1 MSGLFGAKKAASQA
15 SKAVSALQVQTST
28 SGIVLPLL
36 YGANLLAGNLGWF
49 GNWIATPHTD
59 KTSQGGKGGGSQTS
73 STTTYTYTTGV
84 IILLCEGQ
92 INGIGTIWN
101 EQAQSTASSLGF
113 TVFNG
118 ATPQSPWSWLSSY
131 NAAQAVPYTGMAY
144 VAASSLNLG
153 SDTSLPNFNF
163 EVLGPL
169 AYNAGTIND
178 ALPSDII
185 TDYLTNPNHGAG
197 FGGYLGST
205 TNLRNY
211 CLARG
216 LFMSPIEDQQRTA
229 SSFMDDMASWCNFA
243 CVWSYNQLNLI
254 PYGDV
259 PISGTYGTY
268 TPNMTPIYDLGADDF
283 IYEEGSQSGV
293 EIDWADIED
302 SYNSVSI
309 EYNDRS
315 QGYNTSVQNAKDQA
329 DIDARGPYPMSDVQ
343 VNGITTAAVA
353 LDVAQLMLQRSL
365 YIRKT
370 YTFKTNMRYMLLE
383 PMDLVT
389 LTDPNAGLSRELVR
403 ITQVSEQD
411 DEITFTAE
419 ECPIGVA
426 SAPLYNHQTPN
437 GYSQDYNVAPGSVS
451 PPVIFN
457 APGALTQTGYETW
470 IAVAGI
476 GQWWGGCVVYV
487 SEDNVTYQRVGIVNA
502 PARYGALTAAL
513 PAGADP
519 DTTNT
524 AKVALLR
531 GQLTSGT
538 QADADNW
545 RQLAFIGGANGGEF
559 ISFESATLTGT
570 EAYTL
575 SYLRRG
581 GYGSTSQA
589 HVAGDV
595 FARIDD
601 AIARLPYDSGKVG
614 KTVYFKFVSFNT
626 FGGGSESLASV
637 TAYSHVLA
645 ASDVLASP
653 LLYDQLAGQYATPAS
668 GSNFIPNPSFELNNI
683 NAPNG
688 VTAVNQPVCDSWYIY
703 GNNGQFMVLR
713 DTSRTDVDS
722 TDLTIQLA
730 APFSL
735 PASGSINCRV
745 VSSPIYVSS
754 GQILSFGGDVL
765 TDTSGGNGANVSWS
779 TSIGMLF
786 FNASGSVV
794 AGGDI
799 YAAQTATGNASTGV
813 YQRIGQSQITVPA
826 GSSYAVVYCYLGAT
840 NTSASAA
847 VALNSWASR
856 FDSLNGLFV
865 TSAGQVNYTTGQSV
879 DSLKPAQ
886 AGADVTATQTIV
898 GIVNPQFELP
908 NLQGWTCDN
917 APDAAN
923 WYAETGTNGP
933 ITGTQNY
940 CVHHDSAYTSF
951 LRNAYRCPVAPGQ
964 VIKGSLIVK
973 GSGNPTG
980 TAAVRLLWQDATGA
994 DITSTI
1000 GQELVGNGTQTLTVT
1015 GTAPANAAF
1024 CQINPGVGYATG
1036 NLGYYTFDNV
1046 QWNAQPSTL
1055 DEVPDGTIRFGSV
1068 YAPAVQSSIYTPGSN
1083 LIFNP
1088 CFQLGLNDWSV
1099 AGSGWTVGPSGGEP
1113 CAAFVVPSSATTAL
1127 LTSTNIVVGAGVAL
1141 SLSLEMWLNE
1151 TLSGGDISADIQ
1163 YYNSSGAGI
1172 SGSARAMA
1180 VSATNGA
1187 FTRYILN
1194 NQVTPA
1200 GTAYCNVRLIVE
1212 GASGPTSP
1220 FSPAALFRRVK
1231 LEVGTTAGPFNDAAT
1246 QHGNKLTQSGSGQ
1259 QIGDQRNL
1267 KQRTVT
1273 NIPAKVPTTIS
1284 YTATAGS
1291 PATATISVGAFTVLA
1306 GSVSTS
1312 YNASSVSVTGTNGAA
1327 VNYYLYMNDPNF
1339 TGGAQTLIATTN
1351 GNDVYAGDGYVYVGP
1366 VSVTYP
1372 TSGGGSGSGGG
1383 GGAGSCVCAD
1393 MWLDAETT
1401 AGDALRGFL
1410 ADCMDMP
1417 SSGLRKF
1424 RRRLQGMEMS
1434 MQPCV
1439 RLTTDGGAILECSS
1453 ATPFDLPSGGMTYAP
1468 QMEGLQVVTDK
1479 GIETVASVIDIGEQL
1494 VCHQHYGGCS
1504 YAAGKDPAHRIYSH
1518 NVIAKP

>member
-1 MSGLFGAKKAASQA
+1 MSGLFGAKKAASQT

-426 SAPLYNHQTPN
+426 SAPLYSHQTPN

-513 PAGADP
+513 PAGSDP

-545 RQLAFIGGANGGEF
+545 RQMAFIGGASGGEF
-559 ISFESATLTGT
+559 ISFETATLTGT

-581 GYGSTSQA
+581 GYGSSPQA
-589 HVAGDV
+589 HVSGDV

-601 AIARLPYDSGKVG
+601 AIVRLPYDSGKVG

-653 LLYDQLAGQYATPAS
+653 LLFDQLAGQFAAPAS

-683 NAPNG
+683 NAPIG
-688 VTAVNQPVCDSWYIY
+688 VTAIGQPVCDSWYIEQNTNSLFNV
-703 GNNGQFMVLR
+703 GR
-713 DTSRTDVDS
+713 DTSLPDVG
-722 TDLTIQLA
+722 TNDLIIQLTN
-730 APFSL
+730 SYLL
-735 PASGSINCRV
+735 PPSGVIQCRV
-745 VSSPIYVSS
+745 ASAPIYVSA
-754 GQILSFGGDVL
+754 GQLLSFSADVR
-765 TDTSGGNGANVSWS
+765 TDTTGGSNGATVQWYMW
-779 TSIGMLF
+779 IGMQF
-786 FNASGSVV
+786 YNAAGSLVS
-794 AGGDI
+794 GGDI
-799 YAAQTATGNASTGV
+799 FASSISSGPNTGTGAYNNQSVNQAA
-813 YQRIGQSQITVPA
+813 VPA
-826 GSSYAVVYCYLGAT
+826 GASYAVAYAFLAAV
-840 NTSASAA
+840 NTSSSASVGIYNWAA
-847 VALNSWASR
+847 R
-856 FDSLNGLFV
+856 FDNFVGTFV

-886 AGADVTATQTIV
+886 AGADQTATQTIV
-898 GIVNPQFELP
+898 GIVNPQFQLP

-917 APDAAN
+917 PSDVAN

-933 ITGTQNY
+933 ITGTQSY

-973 GSGNPTG
+973 GLGSPTG

-1000 GQELVGNGTQTLTVT
+1000 GQELVGNGTKTLTVT
-1015 GTAPANAAF
+1015 GIAPSNAAF

-1036 NLGYYTFDNV
+1036 SLGYYTFDNV
-1046 QWNAQPSTL
+1046 QWNAQPASM
-1055 DEVPDGTIRFGSV
+1055 DEVPDSASRFASV
-1068 YAPAVQSSIYTPGSN
+1068 LNSAQQLAIQTPGAN
-1083 LIFNP
+1083 LILNAIP
-1088 CFQLGLNDWSV
+1088 SLGSSQYSL
-1099 AGSGWTVGPSGGEP
+1099 GSGWFVYSIFS
-1113 CAAFVVPSSATTAL
+1113 AACFAINVPASSTISACTTSTFPVSAGLTYSASVDALCSATF
-1127 LTSTNIVVGAGVAL
+1127 S
-1141 SLSLEMWLNE
+1141 
-1151 TLSGGDISADIQ
+1151 SGIGGADIQ
-1163 YYNSSGAGI
+1163 WFNSSGAVI
-1172 SGSARAMA
+1172 STTDTIFLLSAPGTGQFQRYSLNGVVAPAGA
-1180 VSATNGA
+1180 VTGWIRFYINGA
-1187 FTRYILN
+1187 APTGSIF
-1194 NQVTPA
+1194 
-1200 GTAYCNVRLIVE
+1200 VRRLKFEI
-1212 GASGPTSP
+1212 GAIAT
-1220 FSPAALFRRVK
+1220 
-1231 LEVGTTAGPFNDAAT
+1231 PFNDDSTQFGNMLTAA
-1246 QHGNKLTQSGSGQ
+1246 GSGQ

-1312 YNASSVSVTGTNGAA
+1312 YNASSASVTGSNGAT
-1327 VNYYLYMNDPNF
+1327 VSYYLYMNDPSF
-1339 TGGAQTLIATTN
+1339 AGGVQTLIATTN
-1351 GNDVYAGDGYVYVGP
+1351 GNDVYTGDGYVYIGP
-1366 VSVTYP
+1366 VSVTFP
-1372 TSGGGSGSGGG
+1372 TSGSGSGSGGG

-1393 MWLDAETT
+1393 MWLDADTSAREAHT
-1401 AGDALRGFL
+1401 GFL
-1410 ADCMDMP
+1410 ADCLDLP
-1417 SSGLRKF
+1417 TTGLRKF

-1434 MQPCV
+1434 MQTCV
-1439 RLTTDGGAILECSS
+1439 RLITDGGAILECSS
-1453 ATPFDLPSGGMTYAP
+1453 TTPFDLPSGGMTYAP

-1504 YAAGKDPAHRIYSH
+1504 YAAGVDPSHRIYSH
-1518 NVIAKP
+1518 NTIAKP